1 MGRRFTNRQRTEL
14 FLMTQGSCAICGV
27 ILSDFEADHIKPWSR
42 GGQTVAANG
51 QPLCEQCNRTK
62 GVHMLLSHQSQFQ
75 DHCRLAKAST
85 TLTQI
90 FAHVVP
96 GGGKSVLPV
105 IAAHEL
111 IPIRADGIA
120 WAVPR
125 SNLRTQA
132 EMTFQYQWLRSLLG
146 HSLEIRSAINEH
158 NPMRDK
164 NGYVTTYDAIIA
176 ATTYSTNPHV
186 EMFDRKRMILV
197 LDEGFHIPV
206 GGDTHK
212 AIQPLIDRAAIIIW
226 MGGCVTRNDNERL
239 ALFDYLPPDVKN
251 RCHVDFSD
259 NQFRRVC
266 RYTIAD
272 ATRDHQLIQ
281 IKFEL
286 RDSEAAWEIEDDST
300 GVISNEKIKTF
311 DGASKRDTARGLM
324 TALNTE
330 FAERLL
336 IEAAEYWLKRRRHN
350 PRSKFIVVASL
361 ISAAEDAIRILFK
374 MGISR
379 NDIDIATTKDEKAAE
394 IAIDRFCN
402 RPRIPP
408 RPPLAGLSTVGM
420 CYEGMDCPP
429 ADVLCCLTH
438 IRSHEWI
445 EQMLHRVSRFDR
457 DGLPWEQQFATI
469 FAPKDRFFLEILEK
483 IRAAQAPYVTEI
495 VPPPPPPP
503 PPDRGRINPLNSNMT
518 GASAFSF
525 DSPPVENAEYALC
538 NDVLEASHLKGAI
551 PIDAAKRLFEELDR
565 KRAQQQQQQ
574 QQRLS
579 QTQTAPPQQQPFANV
594 APSRREKKLRDEI
607 ERIKRNGYNPK
618 DPATQEIIRKRGN
631 KIWRMFNKSV
641 EDCTEVE
648 LTAIL
653 TNQNSWL
660 NI

>member
-1 MGRRFTNRQRTEL
+1 MTMARRFTNRQRTEL
-14 FLMTQGSCAICGV
+14 FLRTEGSCAICGA
-27 ILSDFEADHIKPWSR
+27 ILSEFEADHIKPWSR
-42 GGQTVAANG
+42 GGQTITANG
-51 QPLCEQCNRTK
+51 QPLCKQCNRTK

-85 TLTQI
+85 ALSQI
-90 FAHVVP
+90 FAYVVP

-111 IPIRADGIA
+111 IPIRGDGLA
-120 WAVPR
+120 WITPR

-132 EMTFQYQWLRSLLG
+132 EATFQYKWLRSLLG
-146 HSLEIRSAINEH
+146 HSLEIRAATNEH
-158 NPMRDK
+158 DPMRDK

-176 ATTYSTNPHV
+176 ATTYATNPHV
-186 EMFDRKRMILV
+186 QMFTRKRMILV

-212 AIQPLIDRAAIIIW
+212 ALEPLIERATLVIW

-239 ALFDYLPPDVKN
+239 ALFDYLPPDA
-251 RCHVDFSD
+251 RGRRLVDLSD

-286 RDSEAAWEIEDDST
+286 RDCEAAWETEDEST
-300 GVISNEKIKTF
+300 GVIENGRIKTF

-336 IEAAEYWLKRRRHN
+336 VEAAEYWLQRRRHN
-350 PRSKFIVVASL
+350 SRSKFIVVAAL
-361 ISAAEDAIRILFK
+361 ISAAETALRILRG
-374 MGISR
+374 MGISS
-379 NDIDIATTKDEKAAE
+379 NDVDIATTKDEKGAE
-394 IAIDRFCN
+394 IAIDRFCD

-408 RPPLAGLSTVGM
+408 RPPLVGLSTVGM

-438 IRSHEWI
+438 IRSNEWI

-469 FAPKDRFFLEILEK
+469 FAPKDRFFLDILET
-483 IRAAQAPYVTEI
+483 IRTAQAPYVTEI

-503 PPDRGRINPLNSNMT
+503 PPDRPQITPLNSNMT
-518 GASAFSF
+518 SASAFSF
-525 DSPPVENAEYALC
+525 DGPPVENAEYMLC

-551 PIDAAKRLFEELDR
+551 PIDAAKRFVEELDR
-565 KRAQQQQQQ
+565 QRAQQQQPQQ
-574 QQRLS
+574 
-579 QTQTAPPQQQPFANV
+579 PPQAQATPPQQPFANV
-594 APSRREKKLRDEI
+594 PPSRREKKLRDDI
-607 ERIKRNGYNPK
+607 ERIKRRGYDK
-618 DPATQEIIRKRGN
+618 DDPATHHLPHKRGL

-648 LTAIL
+648 LKAIL
-653 TNQNSWL
+653 ANQNSWL
-660 NI
+660 SP

>member
-1 MGRRFTNRQRTEL
+1 
-14 FLMTQGSCAICGV
+14 
-27 ILSDFEADHIKPWSR
+27 
-42 GGQTVAANG
+42 
-51 QPLCEQCNRTK
+51 
-62 GVHMLLSHQSQFQ
+62 MLLSHQSQLQ

-85 TLTQI
+85 AISQI
-90 FAHVVP
+90 FAYVVP

-132 EMTFQYQWLRSLLG
+132 EVTFQYQWLRSLLG
-146 HSLEIRSAINEH
+146 HSLEIRAAINEH
-158 NPMRDK
+158 DPMRDK

-186 EMFDRKRMILV
+186 EMFNRKRMILV

-212 AIQPLIDRAAIIIW
+212 ALQPLIDRAALIIW

-239 ALFDYLPPDVKN
+239 ALFDYLTPDAKG
-251 RCHVDFSD
+251 RRLVDLSD

-272 ATRDHQLIQ
+272 ATRDHQLIE

-300 GVISNEKIKTF
+300 GVVTNEKIQSF

-330 FAERLL
+330 FAQRLL
-336 IEAAEYWLKRRRHN
+336 IEAAEYWLHRRKHN

-361 ISAAEDAIRILFK
+361 ISAAEEAKRILLG

-379 NDIDIATTKDEKAAE
+379 NEVDIATTKDEKGAE
-394 IAIDRFCN
+394 IAIDRFCD

-408 RPPLAGLSTVGM
+408 KPPLAAVTTVGM

-438 IRSHEWI
+438 IRSDEWI
-445 EQMLHRVSRFDR
+445 EQMLHRVSRCDR
-457 DGLPWEQQFATI
+457 NGLPWKQQFATI
-469 FAPKDRFFLEILEK
+469 FAPKDRFFLDILEK
-483 IRAAQAPYVTEI
+483 IRAAQAPYIKEI

-503 PPDRGRINPLNSNMT
+503 PPDRGRINPLNSTMT

-525 DSPPVENAEYALC
+525 NSPPVENAEYALC
-538 NDVLEASHLKGAI
+538 NEVLEASRLKGAI
-551 PIDAAKRLFEELDR
+551 PIDAAKRFVEELDR
-565 KRAQQQQQQ
+565 QRAQQQQ
-574 QQRLS
+574 
-579 QTQTAPPQQQPFANV
+579 PQQPSQAQATPQSNQPFANV
-594 APSRREKKLRDEI
+594 APSRRERKLKEDI
-607 ERIKRNGYNPK
+607 ERIKRTGYDGSPK
-618 DPATQEIIRKRGN
+618 TQEMVRKRGN
-631 KIWRMFNKSV
+631 KIWKMFNKGV
-641 EDCTEVE
+641 DDCTEAE
-648 LTAIL
+648 LKAIL
-653 TNQNSWL
+653 ANQNSWL
-660 NI
+660 NV